1 MNRVGKQRIV
11 RAAKDDRVDIDVR
24 EWLQVSPGGK
34 CGDLASDPTLFG
46 ERHEQGSRSSKHL
59 HRLAFTVNCTL
70 VRAGRNRA
78 RRREDADAPG
88 PGRLDPGAR
97 TRLNDPDNRNVEARL
112 ELVERDSARRIARND
127 QQLDVEAQQALGA
140 SDGVLDHS
148 PGAAR
153 PVWNPRRI
161 AKIDQVLRGQC
172 PANGAGHRKAT
183 QARVEDSN
191 RLCHMPRVGQGYTTD
206 PKEPPSEA
214 SLVGWK
220 RMPTLA
226 LISKDSNLYRELVET
241 LEGTA
246 WSVEWLG
253 PEAVDDSEVQQEVVV
268 LDAGHPEMEAWRAP
282 RGKPVLLIMEE
293 GGPAGLNDIV
303 DDLVFRPTRQDE
315 LLLRL
320 ERLRART
327 PQNHLRRQYAE
338 TFASMAPGIVVV
350 GPDLTMAFANP
361 RSYEIVGHRQG
372 TISSDDIVRVVSPND
387 LPRIRDTLSQRQYP
401 RGMDIELVRRDGTR
415 IICSCSFAP
424 LIGAENHTVISFE
437 DVTDLRETER
447 ELIKT
452 MEFLESLIDASVDA
466 IIATDMEQ
474 RVVLFNPS
482 AERVSGRH
490 VSDVLGNV
498 KLEDLL
504 GRSSAEL
511 VTQRLLAPDHGGE
524 GRLEPTMLDLLDLH
538 GRRIPVQLSAS
549 LIYEH
554 GEPSA
559 IVLIFADLRDRIRV
573 EERLAEAQKKLAF
586 TEKQGVLAELAG
598 TAAHELNQPLTSMM
612 AYAELLL
619 RQSEPNSTGAKT
631 AEVLIREAERMAE
644 IVRKIGKI
652 TRYETTAYVGHQK
665 IFDLDRAADAS
676 GDPGAKS

>member
-1 MNRVGKQRIV
+1 
-11 RAAKDDRVDIDVR
+11 
-24 EWLQVSPGGK
+24 
-34 CGDLASDPTLFG
+34 
-46 ERHEQGSRSSKHL
+46 
-59 HRLAFTVNCTL
+59 
-70 VRAGRNRA
+70 
-78 RRREDADAPG
+78 
-88 PGRLDPGAR
+88 
-97 TRLNDPDNRNVEARL
+97 
-112 ELVERDSARRIARND
+112 
-127 QQLDVEAQQALGA
+127 
-140 SDGVLDHS
+140 
-148 PGAAR
+148 
-153 PVWNPRRI
+153 
-161 AKIDQVLRGQC
+161 
-172 PANGAGHRKAT
+172 
-183 QARVEDSN
+183 
-191 RLCHMPRVGQGYTTD
+191 
-206 PKEPPSEA
+206 
-214 SLVGWK
+214 
-220 RMPTLA
+220 MPTLA
-226 LISKDSNLYRELVET
+226 LISQDSNLYQELVRT

-253 PEAVDDSEVQQEVVV
+253 PEAVDDSAIHQEVVV
-268 LDAGHPEMEAWRAP
+268 LDATHAEMEAWRTP

-293 GGPAGLNDIV
+293 DRPAGLNEVV
-303 DDLVFRPTRQDE
+303 DDLVFRPARQDE
-315 LLLRL
+315 LVLRL

-327 PQNHLRRQYAE
+327 PLDDLRRQYAK
-338 TFASMAPGIVVV
+338 TFASMAPGVVVV
-350 GPDLTMAFANP
+350 GPDLTMVFANP
-361 RSYEIVGHRQG
+361 RSYEIVGHREE
-372 TISSDDIVRVVSPND
+372 TISSDDIGRVISIED
-387 LPRIRDTLSQRQYP
+387 LPRVRDALSQRQYP
-401 RGMDIELVRRDGTR
+401 RGMDIGLVRRDGTK

-424 LIGAENHTVISFE
+424 LIGAEDHTVISFE

-466 IIATDMEQ
+466 IIATDMDQ

-490 VSDVLGNV
+490 VADVLGNV

-504 GRSSAEL
+504 GRSSTEL
-511 VTQRLLAPDHGGE
+511 VMQRLLTPEHGGE

-538 GRRIPVQLSAS
+538 GTRIPVQLSAS

-619 RQSEPNSTGAKT
+619 RQSEPDSTGAKT

-652 TRYETTAYVGHQK
+652 TRYETTAYVGQQK

-676 GDPGAKS
+676 SDPGAKS

>member
-1 MNRVGKQRIV
+1 
-11 RAAKDDRVDIDVR
+11 
-24 EWLQVSPGGK
+24 
-34 CGDLASDPTLFG
+34 
-46 ERHEQGSRSSKHL
+46 
-59 HRLAFTVNCTL
+59 
-70 VRAGRNRA
+70 
-78 RRREDADAPG
+78 
-88 PGRLDPGAR
+88 
-97 TRLNDPDNRNVEARL
+97 
-112 ELVERDSARRIARND
+112 
-127 QQLDVEAQQALGA
+127 
-140 SDGVLDHS
+140 
-148 PGAAR
+148 
-153 PVWNPRRI
+153 
-161 AKIDQVLRGQC
+161 
-172 PANGAGHRKAT
+172 
-183 QARVEDSN
+183 
-191 RLCHMPRVGQGYTTD
+191 
-206 PKEPPSEA
+206 
-214 SLVGWK
+214 
-220 RMPTLA
+220 MPTLA
-226 LISKDSNLYRELVET
+226 LISKDSNVYQELVRT
-241 LEGTA
+241 LKGTT

-253 PEAVDDSEVQQEVVV
+253 PEAMDDSEIHQEVVV
-268 LDAGHPEMEAWRAP
+268 LDAAHPQAGLWGTP
-282 RGKPVLLIMEE
+282 RRKPVLLLVGEAP
-293 GGPAGLNDIV
+293 PAGSDELGDDI
-303 DDLVFRPTRQDE
+303 VFRPMRQDE
-315 LLLRL
+315 LLVRL

-327 PQNHLRRQYAE
+327 PLYDLRRQYAK

-350 GPDLTMAFANP
+350 GPDLKMVFANP
-361 RSYEIVGHRQG
+361 RSYEILGHREE
-372 TISSDDIVRVVSPND
+372 TIASDDIAQVVSAEA
-387 LPRIRDTLSQRQYP
+387 LQRVREALSQRQYP
-401 RGMDIELVRRDGTR
+401 RGMDIELVRRDGTK
-415 IICSCSFAP
+415 IICSSSFAP
-424 LIGAENHTVISFE
+424 LIGAEDHTVISFE

-490 VSDVLGNV
+490 VSDVLGTV

-511 VTQRLLAPDHGGE
+511 VTRRLLAPDHGGE

-538 GRRIPVQLSAS
+538 GTRIPVQLSAS

-619 RQSEPNSTGAKT
+619 RQSEPGSNGAKA

-652 TRYETTAYVGHQK
+652 TRYETTSYVGHQK

-676 GDPGAKS
+676 TDPGAKG